1 MKVSKIQVDDNRR
14 AILAAAGRLFRE
26 RGFDPVSVSE
36 VMTAAG
42 LTHGAFYG
50 YFRSKDELV
59 AATLADLLAT
69 HRPVGKWAKSAAA
82 YLSSGHRE
90 DCAGGC
96 AVAALAGDAGRGP
109 PRTQATMAM
118 GVERMIAHETL
129 SAAGDNEE
137 AKRLAAVG
145 RVAAMVGALILSR
158 AIGEGELSDEV
169 LAATRAWLG
178 AEEATPTCGPETL
191 GG

>member
-1 MKVSKIQVDDNRR
+1 MKVSKTQVDENRR
-14 AILAAAGRLFRE
+14 AILDAAGRLFRQ
-26 RGFDPVSVSE
+26 RGFDAVSVSD

-50 YFRSKDELV
+50 YFRSKEELV
-59 AATLADLLAT
+59 AAALADLLT
-69 HRPVGKWAKSAAA
+69 TRRPAGKWAQSAAR
-82 YLSSGHRE
+82 YLSRGHRE

-96 AVAALAGDAGRGP
+96 PVAALAGDAQRGSAHA
-109 PRTQATMAM
+109 RAVMAA
-118 GVERMIAHETL
+118 GVENMIARET
-129 SAAGDNEE
+129 AEIGGDSEE
-137 AKRLAAVG
+137 FRRLAAIG

-178 AEEATPTCGPETL
+178 AEDAPEPAD
-191 GG
+191 G

>member
-1 MKVSKIQVDDNRR
+1 MKVSKTQVDENRR
-14 AILAAAGRLFRE
+14 AILAAAGRLFRQ
-26 RGFDPVSVSE
+26 RGFDAVSVSD
-36 VMTAAG
+36 VMAAAG

-59 AATLADLLAT
+59 AAALADLLAT
-69 HRPVGKWAKSAAA
+69 RRPTGKWAQSAAR
-82 YLSSGHRE
+82 YLSQGHRD

-96 AVAALAGDAGRGP
+96 AVAALAGDAGRGTP
-109 PRTQATMAM
+109 EARQAMSA
-118 GVERMIAHETL
+118 GVEHMIARQ
-129 SAAGDNEE
+129 AADAPGDTEE
-137 AKRLAAVG
+137 ARRLAAVG

-178 AEEATPTCGPETL
+178 ADDETKTL
-191 GG
+191 DE

>member
-1 MKVSKIQVDDNRR
+1 MKVSKTQVDDNRR
-14 AILAAAGRLFRE
+14 AILEAAGRLFRQ
-26 RGFDPVSVSE
+26 RGFDAVSVSE

-59 AATLADLLAT
+59 AAALADLLAT
-69 HRPVGKWAKSAAA
+69 PRPAGKWAQSAAR
-82 YLSSGHRE
+82 YLSPGHRD

-96 AVAALAGDAGRGP
+96 PVAALAGDAGRESP
-109 PRTQATMAM
+109 QARAIMAT
-118 GVERMIAHETL
+118 GIERMIARHL
-129 SAAGDNEE
+129 DAPGSEE
-137 AKRLAAVG
+137 AGRMAAVG

-169 LAATRAWLG
+169 LAATRAWIG
-178 AEEATPTCGPETL
+178 ADEAAQ
-191 GG
+191 